1 MCSYFS
7 KGVADNVGVWDFDE
21 FFLPRGQFNN
31 IPDMLNSVGFKK
43 GIQENFHPDPR
54 TKNFS
59 EIQKNWKKGR
69 GLADGNGHP
78 YCYLLLDSEVTLVD
92 VIMMDAPETVSTE
105 LKKKIAALSIL
116 SFYTLFSFYFLF
128 QFTPL

>member
-43 GIQENFHPDPR
+43 GIQENFHADPR

-92 VIMMDAPETVSTE
+92 VIMMDAPETVSTD
-105 LKKKIAALSIL
+105 LNVLN
-116 SFYTLFSFYFLF
+116 
-128 QFTPL
+128 